1 VGGKERRVKICNRR
15 QGTGLDGRMQSV
27 WRNVDA
33 RRGRERRASV
43 LCFCGRY
50 RENGYAE
57 EDEQRTR
64 HGIRQ
69 DR

>member
-1 VGGKERRVKICNRR
+1 
-15 QGTGLDGRMQSV
+15 MQSV